1 MLNNKNMNTKQFN
14 SYLET
19 LKILAL
25 KTFTESEEL
34 NEFIKYIEAIQSK
47 LKA

>member
-34 NEFIKYIEAIQSK
+34 NEYIKYIEDIQKK
-47 LKA
+47 LEK